1 MVMEDTVEDWFR
13 REILPHEAALVRFLS
28 RRRASPMEVQDIRH
42 DIYVRVLEAAERQ
55 RPLTPKAFL
64 FSVARHLLIDRARRE
79 RIVSIDLRADLD
91 GMNLL
96 IDDLSPERR
105 ATGREQLQRL
115 TELFERLPARCREVV
130 WMRRVEDLPQKEIAQ
145 RLGIAEATVEKH
157 LVRGI
162 RLLADALYGTER
174 GERSEGV
181 SPIELEVKHGE

>member
-1 MVMEDTVEDWFR
+1 MEDTVEDWFR

-91 GMNLL
+91 GLNLL

-130 WMRRVEDLPQKEIAQ
+130 WMRRVEDLPQKEIAR

-174 GERSEGV
+174 SKRNEGV
-181 SPIELEVKHGE
+181 SPLELELKHGE